1 MAALDELFLTLRSRA
16 GFSQQALAERSGVSA
31 RTISDIERGLAS
43 SPRAITLSLLEEALG
58 LTQAERDQLRKAAA
72 AQSPTPADGG
82 TAGSPGEL
90 IGRAAEIG
98 EAQRLLAD
106 DAVRLVTI
114 VGGIGV
120 GKTAL
125 AMHLARSLAAITC
138 VNVVLLAAI
147 ADPELVPT
155 RLAAALDARTV
166 PGLST
171 IESVAAVLNRRP
183 TLLVLDNV
191 EHVAAAIPILA
202 DLLAAV
208 PSLKIC
214 ATSRAPLR
222 IRLERLLH
230 LSPLAVPTE
239 DLEDAA
245 AIASAPATAML
256 VDRFRLARPDFAVTS
271 ENASSVAQLARMLE
285 GWPLAI
291 ELAAPLL
298 RDSEPA
304 EIVSTL
310 GRRLFTLAT
319 ERADVPLRQRT
330 LSDAIEWSY
339 ALLSPTEQRAFQRL
353 SVLRGGITV
362 KAAQTVLGAP
372 GAPAE
377 ALATLR
383 VLGALVDMSLLR
395 ATDDEVEPR
404 FEYYPFLREHAEQ
417 LLTSS
422 DDDDAHHTYDRLF
435 DYCSGVAKLLV
446 RPEPSTHTLENR
458 NAVAAEG
465 ANFDTAFAWTLATG
479 CIERG
484 LRLAIELWFYWWL
497 RGAYLE
503 GLGWLRPL
511 LADAEAVARLPVDL
525 AAEAH
530 TAATGLAEVAGLLDE
545 ADAFGAKALAFAR
558 QDGRLGRIS
567 ALTSGAAVRAGLRGQ
582 NELATQLHAEST
594 AIRRQAGHPIGLA
607 QALLDQGTHAGRC
620 GDIAGGI
627 LHLEESLR
635 WYRERDS
642 RLGIALVFAAR
653 AEIALATSEFEQAE
667 SYSQTSLAIAHEVG
681 HEGTVAFATAMLGA
695 AALARGALAAAER
708 LLRSAF
714 AGFEASG
721 DFVNTPTA
729 LDTFAELAHASG
741 DDERAAQFLGAAAQH
756 RDRLGLAIAPV
767 QRGTRDRFLDRLRG
781 GMTAPK
787 FEAAFATGRQS
798 AVDGLLAAPLT

>member
-16 GFSQQALAERSGVSA
+16 GLSQQTLAERSGVSA

-43 SPRAITLSLLEEALG
+43 SPRAITLSLLEEALE

-72 AQSPTPADGG
+72 QSPAQADGG
-82 TAGSPGEL
+82 TGSSGEL

-98 EAQRLLAD
+98 EVTRLLAD

-125 AMHLARSLAAITC
+125 AIHLARSYAAQTR
-138 VNVVLLAAI
+138 VVVVLLATI
-147 ADPELVPT
+147 ADPELVPA
-155 RLAAALDARTV
+155 RIAAALDARTV
-166 PGLST
+166 PGMST
-171 IESVAAVLNRRP
+171 IESVVAVLNRRP
-183 TLLVLDNV
+183 TFLVLDNV
-191 EHVAAAIPILA
+191 EHVAAAVPVLA
-202 DLLAAV
+202 DLVAAV
-208 PSLKIC
+208 SSLKIC

-222 IRLERLLH
+222 IRSERLLH

-245 AIASAPATAML
+245 AVVSAPATAML
-256 VDRFRLARPDFAVTS
+256 VDRIRLARPDFAVTS
-271 ENASSVAQLARMLE
+271 ENATSVAQLARMLE

-319 ERADVPLRQRT
+319 ERADVPSRQRT

-339 ALLSPTEQRAFQRL
+339 ALLSPTEQIAFQRL
-353 SVLRGGITV
+353 SVLRGGITL

-372 GAPAE
+372 EAPAE

-383 VLGALVDMSLLR
+383 ILGALVDMSLLR

-417 LLTSS
+417 LLVSS
-422 DDDDAHHTYDRLF
+422 DDDAQDAYDRLV

-446 RPEPSTHTLENR
+446 RPEPATHTVENR

-465 ANFDTAFAWTLATG
+465 ANFDAAFAWTLATG
-479 CIERG
+479 RIERG

-511 LADAEAVARLPVDL
+511 LADGHAVAGLPVDL
-525 AAEAH
+525 AAEAC

-582 NELATQLHAEST
+582 NELARQLHAEST

-607 QALLDQGTHAGRC
+607 QALLDRGTHAGRC

-653 AEIALATSEFEQAE
+653 AEIALATSELEQAE
-667 SYSQTSLAIAHEVG
+667 SYSRTSLAIAHEVG

-695 AALARGALAAAER
+695 AALERGALADTER
-708 LLRSAF
+708 LLRSALT
-714 AGFEASG
+714 GFEATG

-729 LDTFAELAHASG
+729 LDTFAELARASG
-741 DDERAAQFLGAAAQH
+741 DDGRAAQFLGAAAEH

-767 QRGTRDRFLDRLRG
+767 QRGKRDRFLDRLRG
-781 GMTAPK
+781 GMTAPA
-787 FEAAFATGRQS
+787 FEAAFAAGRQS
-798 AVDGLLAAPLT
+798 SVDGLLAAPIT